1 MQIMAQALAQLDVL
15 SNFAER
21 AISLNYCKPLLTI
34 NPGISI
40 KQGRH
45 PVVEANQTQP
55 FIANDLE
62 LDQSIK
68 MRVITGPN
76 MGGKST
82 YMRQNALITLLAYT
96 GSFVP
101 ASEATIGPID
111 RIFTRIGAADDL
123 AGGRST
129 FMVEMTEMAN
139 ILRNATQNSLV
150 LVDEIGRGTSTYDGL
165 SLAWACAIDL
175 AKRLNAFSL
184 FATHYFEI
192 TELAEQ
198 LESVENAHLDA
209 VEHGDDIVFMYH
221 VKTGPA
227 NQSYGIQVAKLAG
240 LPDCVLNTARSKL
253 EFLERY
259 TLQSNEKEPN
269 QQSFKLQPQANN
281 IQDMDPIKAIL
292 TDIKPDEISARDA
305 LDIIYRLKSELYE
318 D

>member
-1 MQIMAQALAQLDVL
+1 MQSMAQALSHLDVL

-21 AISLNYCKPLLTI
+21 AVALNFCCPQIITE
-34 NPGISI
+34 PGIEI
-40 KQGRH
+40 IEGRH
-45 PVVEANQTQP
+45 PVVEANQSAP
-55 FIANDLE
+55 FIANDLL
-62 LDQSIK
+62 LDGDTR

-96 GSFVP
+96 GSYVP
-101 ASEATIGPID
+101 AKSVTLGPID

-139 ILRNATQNSLV
+139 ILRNATINSLV

-175 AKRLNAFSL
+175 AKRIQAYSL

-198 LESVENAHLDA
+198 LAMVENVHLDA
-209 VEHGDDIVFMYH
+209 VEHGQDIVFMYH
-221 VKTGPA
+221 VKDGPA
-227 NQSYGIQVAKLAG
+227 NQSYGIQVARLAG
-240 LPDCVLNTARSKL
+240 LPDEVIAAAREKL
-253 EFLERY
+253 CGLENQLIGM
-259 TLQSNEKEPN
+259 TPQSDLFAGLAKPIVNELAKP
-269 QQSFKLQPQANN
+269 SSALADKLDT
-281 IQDMDPIKAIL
+281 IDPDDL
-292 TDIKPDEISARDA
+292 SARAA
-305 LDIIYRLKSELYE
+305 LELIYQLKSLPSK
-318 D
+318 